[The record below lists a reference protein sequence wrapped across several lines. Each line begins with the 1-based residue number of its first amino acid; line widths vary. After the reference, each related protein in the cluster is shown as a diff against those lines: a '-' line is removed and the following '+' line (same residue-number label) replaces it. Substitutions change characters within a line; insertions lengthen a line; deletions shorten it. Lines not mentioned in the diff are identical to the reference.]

1 MKWAGGGSREL
12 LFAGREIVTV
22 YVLIMSTERD
32 SKPETFMALTLWVYF
47 PSICA
52 FPDSF
57 SSSNL
62 TLQLCHT
69 PHWLP
74 WRNSPP
80 GLQGTRAYCL
90 WLLYLDENMIC
101 WKGSTCCFLSLLP
114 FAAIAFFFFRH
125 MNIDINSASFPSSFQ
140 EFDCARVRIK
150 LAWCFVAINSTV
162 PACQCGGRRGG
173 TNFPPLPHALA
184 RPYNYLLLPGLVYH
198 QNSRGEDRQLYYSR
212 RDNAGCADLNARPHD
227 TLCELQVRL
236 PVTTEQ
242 KSAFPSS
249 QNKCEHSSVVKHVTF
264 LHLLPAIG
272 RITC

>member
-1 MKWAGGGSREL
+1 MSGEVVNLR
-12 LFAGREIVTV
+12 FAGRESVTV
-22 YVLIMSTERD
+22 YVLIMSTGRD

-74 WRNSPP
+74 WRKSPP

-101 WKGSTCCFLSLLP
+101 WKGSTCFFLSLLP
-114 FAAIAFFFFRH
+114 FAGIAFFFFRH
-125 MNIDINSASFPSSFQ
+125 MNIDINRASFPSSFQ

-162 PACQCGGRRGG
+162 AACQRGGRRGG

-184 RPYNYLLLPGLVYH
+184 RLIITSYYQGSSITRTVAVRTGNFITAGETMQGVLTSVRGPMIAFVSYRCDFLSLQSKSQLFLTVRISVSKVPLLNTSYFCICY
-198 QNSRGEDRQLYYSR
+198 QL
-212 RDNAGCADLNARPHD
+212 
-227 TLCELQVRL
+227 EV
-236 PVTTEQ
+236 E
-242 KSAFPSS
+242 
-249 QNKCEHSSVVKHVTF
+249 
-264 LHLLPAIG
+264 
-272 RITC
+272 